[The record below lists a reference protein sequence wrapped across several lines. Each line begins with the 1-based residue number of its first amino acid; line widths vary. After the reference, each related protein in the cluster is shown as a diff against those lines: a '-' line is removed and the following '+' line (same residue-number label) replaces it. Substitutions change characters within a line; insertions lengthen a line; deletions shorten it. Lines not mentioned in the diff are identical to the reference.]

1 MYSGHQPRQ
10 STKDAPHGRRC
21 IGRCRSV
28 RQPEPGVRRKQR
40 PPPANQQRDLV
51 RSQVGLS
58 QYLGVGLCI
67 AAGSWKLLYSGL
79 PNQYWPVHCGFRQ
92 SHLHP

>member
-40 PPPANQQRDLV
+40 PPPANQQRDLGRKSSGAV
-51 RSQVGLS
+51 PVPW
-58 QYLGVGLCI
+58 C
-67 AAGSWKLLYSGL
+67 GSL
-79 PNQYWPVHCGFRQ
+79 HCCWQLEASIQR
-92 SHLHP
+92 PP